1 VKGRKRHLIVDTLG
15 LVLEVMVTP
24 ADVPDRDICWSL
36 LERMTGRYFRL
47 EKLWADSNYAGAL
60 EEIATSRYG
69 RVLEIVKAEPGTVGF
84 AVQPHRWIVERT
96 LAWLGRY
103 RQLSKEY
110 TEHPESSEALIH
122 LAMIHRMLDR
132 LCLN

>member
-1 VKGRKRHLIVDTLG
+1 MG
-15 LVLEVMVTP
+15 
-24 ADVPDRDICWSL
+24 WWL
-36 LERMTGRYFRL
+36 LEQMTGRYLRL
-47 EKLWADSNYAGAL
+47 ERIWADSNYGGAL
-60 EEIATSRYG
+60 EEIARTHYG
-69 RVLEIVKAEPGTVGF
+69 RVLEIVRRTAETVGF
-84 AVQPHRWIVERT
+84 AVEPHRWIVERT

-110 TEHPESSEALIH
+110 TEHPESSEALIR

>member
-1 VKGRKRHLIVDTLG
+1 VDTLG
-15 LVLEVMVTP
+15 FVLEVVVTP
-24 ADVPDRDICWSL
+24 ADVPDRDMGWWL
-36 LERMTGRYFRL
+36 LEQMTGRFLRL
-47 EKLWADSNYAGAL
+47 ERIWADNNYAGAL
-60 EEIATSRYG
+60 EEIARTHYG
-69 RVLEIVKAEPGTVGF
+69 RVLEIVKRAAETVGF
-84 AVQPHRWIVERT
+84 VVQPHRWIVERT

-110 TEHPESSEALIH
+110 TEHPESSEALIY

>member
-1 VKGRKRHLIVDTLG
+1 MDTLG
-15 LVLEVMVTP
+15 LVLEVVVTP
-24 ADVPDRDICWSL
+24 ADIPDRDMGWWL
-36 LERMTGRYFRL
+36 LEQMAGRYPRL
-47 EKLWADSNYAGAL
+47 ERIWADSNYSGAL
-60 EEIATSRYG
+60 EEIARTQYG
-69 RVLEIVKAEPGTVGF
+69 RVLEIVKRTAESVGF

>member
-1 VKGRKRHLIVDTLG
+1 VNGRKRHLIVDTLG
-15 LVLEVMVTP
+15 LVLEVVVTP
-24 ADVPDRDICWSL
+24 ADVPDRDMGWWL
-36 LERMTGRYFRL
+36 LDRMVGRFFRL
-47 EKLWADSNYAGAL
+47 TRIWADSSYAGAL
-60 EEIATSRYG
+60 EEIATTQYG
-69 RVLEIVKAEPGTVGF
+69 RTLEIVTRTPETVGF

-132 LCLN
+132 LSIN

>member
-1 VKGRKRHLIVDTLG
+1 VVDTLG
-15 LVLEVMVTP
+15 FVLEVVVTP
-24 ADVPDRDICWSL
+24 ADVPDRDIGWWL
-36 LERMTGRYFRL
+36 LEQMAGRYLRL
-47 EKLWADSNYAGAL
+47 ERIWADSSYAGAL
-60 EEIATSRYG
+60 EGIAATHYG
-69 RVLEIVKAEPGTVGF
+69 RVLEIVKAAAQTVGF
-84 AVQPHRWIVERT
+84 AVQPYRWIVERT

-110 TEHPESSEALIH
+110 TEHPESSEALIY